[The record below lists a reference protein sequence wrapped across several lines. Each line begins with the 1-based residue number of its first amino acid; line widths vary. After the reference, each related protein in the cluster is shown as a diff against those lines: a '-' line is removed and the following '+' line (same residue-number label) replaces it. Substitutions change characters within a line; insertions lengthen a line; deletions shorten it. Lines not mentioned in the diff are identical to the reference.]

1 MLDLTSFVVFN
12 VFVTDLFWIIVCDDV
27 CIVLLF
33 DLVVVCVTLSSV
45 LVDVKIFDP
54 DSLLI
59 LSLLV
64 DFTSDVLID
73 FVAFEIALVST
84 LLLETTSFSAT
95 VVSWFWVLLSTWV
108 LTTGEVVEFSAA
120 DTAVILIIRVIKNIR
135 IKIFLILPPPHNKPK
150 YELLIRL
157 SKSYILYNLIKLH
170 NLLFWFYLNLIINF
184 FLLKKKLISS
194 EI

>member
-1 MLDLTSFVVFN
+1 MALQTDIGTIRIFGSILAFAAFIYGQITGQRNSVTSIIVLIDEVSLKTEGFYGPEIRGIITVFVLFTERTLYGYEEVQDGFF
-12 VFVTDLFWIIVCDDV
+12 VFVTLIVR
-27 CIVLLF
+27 IKL
-33 DLVVVCVTLSSV
+33 LVVVCVTLSSV

-95 VVSWFWVLLSTWV
+95 VVS
-108 LTTGEVVEFSAA
+108 
-120 DTAVILIIRVIKNIR
+120 
-135 IKIFLILPPPHNKPK
+135 
-150 YELLIRL
+150 
-157 SKSYILYNLIKLH
+157 
-170 NLLFWFYLNLIINF
+170 
-184 FLLKKKLISS
+184 
-194 EI
+194 